1 MDKKIVTE
9 IFWWIITGIITLAIL
24 FPMISAGKY
33 EFTWPNAILV
43 AAFVTITRYMF
54 LLKNTFLSPLQYVK
68 AAMILLAP
76 IIAFLLIGE
85 INKFQT
91 FLDEYGWEAVISNEA
106 AVKKEGLSKY
116 IYSEMLFFGVG
127 SVIGAF
133 LLPIRMVVSIWRVRN
148 LGRE

>member
-9 IFWWIITGIITLAIL
+9 IFWWIVTGIITLAVL
-24 FPMISAGKY
+24 FPIISAGRY
-33 EFTWPNAILV
+33 EFTLPNAVLI
-43 AAFVTITRYMF
+43 AAFITITRYMF
-54 LLKNTFLSPLQYVK
+54 LLKNTFLSPLQWLK

-76 IIAFLLIGE
+76 IIAFLLINE

-91 FLDEYGWEAVISNEA
+91 FLDEYGWEAVISNGA
-106 AVKKEGLSKY
+106 AVEKEGLSKY

-127 SVIGAF
+127 SVIGSF
-133 LLPIRMVVSIWRVRN
+133 LLPIRMVISIWRVRN

>member
-1 MDKKIVTE
+1 MNKKIVTE
-9 IFWWIITGIITLAIL
+9 IFWWIITGIIVLAIL
-24 FPMISAGKY
+24 FPMISAGEY
-33 EFTWPNAILV
+33 QFTWSNAILI
-43 AAFVTITRYMF
+43 AAFITITRYIF
-54 LLKNTFLSPLQYVK
+54 LLKNTFLSPLQWLK

-76 IIAFLLIGE
+76 IFAFLLINE

-91 FLDEYGWEAVISNEA
+91 FLDEYGWESVISNGA
-106 AVKKEGLSKY
+106 AVSKEGLSKY

-133 LLPIRMVVSIWRVRN
+133 LLPVRMVISIWRVRN